1 MIRRLS
7 TGIGRYFRASV
18 YARLVPYLRPYKL
31 HMLVVVLILLA
42 QVGINLVE
50 PWSMAFLVDNG
61 LKGLPLPVWI
71 QQIFPFLPGNAVSI
85 VVFAC
90 LFGIVVRLF
99 GMVLEVAGDYLK
111 TRVNDGMTLAF
122 QADLFNHLQRL
133 SFTYHDQTSVGDS
146 LYRLNNDTGFISTH
160 LWGNFRH
167 LLTSGLT
174 LVAMFWIVLWIDWQ
188 LALLSLAIAPI
199 LYGSV
204 WFYGKHFR
212 AKSKRVKTMESESQT
227 VLQEV
232 LSCLRVVKAFG
243 QEDREQRRFEEKGWA
258 ALYARLRLSLEQSLF
273 SSSMGFVTK
282 VSRSVILLVGGLH
295 VLNNQLQ
302 LGQLLVIL
310 AYISEIQGPMEDIG
324 QTLTDMQ
331 LSMASAER
339 VLEVLDTE
347 PEIRDRPGAK
357 ALERV
362 HGAFSFQAVNFAY
375 IPGQPVLNDVNLAA
389 APGEVVAIVGPTGAG
404 KTTLA
409 NLIARF
415 YDPGRGLVTLDGHD
429 LRNLTVKTLRDNIA
443 LVIQEPILFS
453 TTIRDN
459 IAYGRPSATMEE
471 IEAAARA
478 ANAHDF
484 ITRLDHGYN
493 TQVGERGVR
502 LSGGERQRIAVARA
516 FLKDA
521 PVLILDEPTSSIDS
535 RTELVIIEALDKL
548 MTGRTTFIIAHRL
561 STIRRADQILVID
574 HGRIVEWGT
583 HADLLKQDGLYGEL
597 YRIQTRGLLVSKEE
611 KEEEEEEEVPT

>member
-1 MIRRLS
+1 
-7 TGIGRYFRASV
+7 
-18 YARLVPYLRPYKL
+18 
-31 HMLVVVLILLA
+31 MLVVVLILLA

-61 LKGLPLPVWI
+61 LKGIPLPAWI
-71 QQIFPFLPGNAVSI
+71 QQSFPFLPGNAAAI
-85 VVFAC
+85 VVFAVVFGVVAH
-90 LFGIVVRLF
+90 LVGIVL
-99 GMVLEVAGDYLK
+99 GLAGDYLK
-111 TRVNDGMTLAF
+111 ARVNDGMILAF

-133 SFTYHDQTSVGDS
+133 SFTYHDQTTVGDS

-167 LLTSGLT
+167 LLMSGLT
-174 LVAMFWIVLWIDWQ
+174 LVSMFGIVLWKDWL

-204 WFYGKHFR
+204 WFYGKYFR
-212 AKSKRVKTMESESQT
+212 AKSSRVKRMESESQT

-243 QEDREQRRFEEKGWA
+243 QEDREQRRFEEKGWT

-273 SSSMGFVTK
+273 SSSMGFVTNL
-282 VSRSVILLVGGLH
+282 SRSVILLVGGLH
-295 VLNNQLQ
+295 VLNGQLR
-302 LGQLLVIL
+302 LGDLLVIL
-310 AYISEIQGPMEDIG
+310 AYVSQIQGPMEDIG

-347 PEIRDRPGAK
+347 PEIQDRPGAK
-357 ALERV
+357 SLERV
-362 HGAFSFQAVNFAY
+362 HGAFAINDVSFAY
-375 IPGQPVLNDVNLAA
+375 LPGHPVLHHVNLHVQ
-389 APGEVVAIVGPTGAG
+389 PGHVVAIVGPTGAG

-415 YDPGRGLVTLDGHD
+415 YDPASGQVTLDGYD
-429 LRNLTVKTLRDNIA
+429 LCDLTVKTLRDNIA

-459 IAYGRPSATMEE
+459 IAYGRPAATTEE
-471 IEAAARA
+471 IEAAARH

-484 ITRLDHGYN
+484 ICRLPHGYDS
-493 TQVGERGVR
+493 QVGERGVR

-516 FLKDA
+516 FLKGA

-535 RTELVIIEALDKL
+535 RTEEVIIDALDRL
-548 MTGRTTFIIAHRL
+548 MEGRTTFIIAHRL
-561 STIRRADQILVID
+561 STIRRADQILVLD
-574 HGRIVEWGT
+574 GGQIVERGT
-583 HADLLKQDGLYGEL
+583 HTELLKQDGLYAEL
-597 YRIQTRGLLVSKEE
+597 FRIQTRGLLVAK
-611 KEEEEEEEVPT
+611 EEVPT

>member
-1 MIRRLS
+1 MKTIKRLS
-7 TGIGRYFRASV
+7 DWLGRYFRASV
-18 YARLVPYLRPYKL
+18 YARLLRYLRPYK
-31 HMLVVVLILLA
+31 MAMVVVVLILLA
-42 QVGINLVE
+42 QVGINLCE

-61 LKGLPLPVWI
+61 LKGIPLPAWI
-71 QQIFPFLPGNAVSI
+71 QQGFPFLPGNAGAI
-85 VVFAC
+85 VVFAV

-99 GMVLEVAGDYLK
+99 GIVLEIAGDYLK
-111 TRVNDGMTLAF
+111 ARVNDGMILAF

-167 LLTSGLT
+167 LLTAGLT
-174 LVAMFWIVLWIDWQ
+174 LVSMFWIVVWMDWQ
-188 LALLSLAIAPI
+188 LALLSLAMAPI

-204 WFYGKHFR
+204 WFYGKYFR
-212 AKSKRVKTMESESQT
+212 TRSRRVKRMESESQT

-243 QEDREQRRFEEKGWA
+243 QEEREQRRFEEKGWA

-282 VSRSVILLVGGLH
+282 LSRSVVLLVGGLH
-295 VLNNQLQ
+295 VLNNQLE

-310 AYISEIQGPMEDIG
+310 TYVSQIQGPMEDIG

-347 PEIRDRPGAK
+347 PEIQDRPGAK
-357 ALERV
+357 SLERV
-362 HGAFSFQAVNFAY
+362 QGGFALQDVNFAY
-375 IPGQPVLNDVNLAA
+375 VAGRPVLHDVNLQVK
-389 APGEVVAIVGPTGAG
+389 PGEVVAIVGPTGAG

-415 YDPGRGLVTLDGHD
+415 YDPAAGGVTLDGHD
-429 LRNLTVKTLRDNIA
+429 LRDLTVKTLRDNIA

-453 TTIRDN
+453 TTLRDN
-459 IAYGRPSATMEE
+459 IAYGRPAATMEE

-484 ITRLDHGYN
+484 ISRLPRGYDS
-493 TQVGERGVR
+493 QVGERGVR

-516 FLKDA
+516 FLKGA
-521 PVLILDEPTSSIDS
+521 PVLILDEPTSSVDS
-535 RTELVIIEALDKL
+535 RTEAVIIDALDRL
-548 MTGRTTFIIAHRL
+548 MEGRTTFIIAHRL
-561 STIRRADQILVID
+561 STVRRADRILVLED
-574 HGRIVEWGT
+574 GRIVERGT
-583 HADLLKQDGLYGEL
+583 HVELLKTGGLYAEL
-597 YRIQTRGLLVSKEE
+597 FRIQTRGLLVAKEE
-611 KEEEEEEEVPT
+611 VTT

>member
-1 MIRRLS
+1 MNILRRIN
-7 TGIGRYFRASV
+7 TGIGKYFRATV
-18 YARLVPYLRPYKL
+18 YARLVLYLRPYKL
-31 HMLVVVLILLA
+31 PMVVVLLILLA
-42 QVGINLVE
+42 QVGVTLAE
-50 PWSMAFLVDNG
+50 PWSMKFLVDNG
-61 LKGLPLPVWI
+61 VNGLPLPAWVR
-71 QQIFPFLPGNAVSI
+71 QLFPFLPGNAAAI
-85 VVFAC
+85 VVFAV
-90 LFGIVVRLF
+90 LFGIVVYLV
-99 GMVLEVAGDYLK
+99 GIVLTIAGDYLK
-111 TRVNDGMTLAF
+111 ARVNDGMILAF

-174 LVAMFWIVLWIDWQ
+174 LTAMFWFVLWKDWQ
-188 LALLSLAIAPI
+188 LALLSLAIAPV

-204 WFYGKHFR
+204 WFYGKYFR
-212 AKSKRVKTMESESQT
+212 VKSKRVKGMESESQT

-273 SSSMGFVTK
+273 SSGVGFATK
-282 VSRSVILLVGGLH
+282 LSRGVILLVAGLH
-295 VLNNQLQ
+295 VLNGRLSVGD
-302 LGQLLVIL
+302 LWVIL
-310 AYISEIQGPMEDIG
+310 SYVSQIQGPMEDIG
-324 QTLTDMQ
+324 QTLSDMQ

-347 PEIRDRPGAK
+347 PDIKDRPGAK
-357 ALERV
+357 SLERV
-362 HGAFSFQAVNFAY
+362 HGAFSLSDVNFAY
-375 IPGQPVLNDVNLAA
+375 LPGHPVLHHVNLDVR
-389 APGEVVAIVGPTGAG
+389 PGKVIAIVGPTGAG

-415 YDPGRGLVTLDGHD
+415 YDPATGGVTLDGHD
-429 LRNLTVKTLRDNIA
+429 LRDLTVKTLRDNIA

-453 TTIRDN
+453 TTIREN
-459 IAYGRPSATMEE
+459 IAYGRPSATMDE

-484 ITRLDHGYN
+484 ITKLPRGYES
-493 TQVGERGVR
+493 QVGERGLR

-516 FLKDA
+516 FLKGA
-521 PVLILDEPTSSIDS
+521 PVLILDEPTSSVDS
-535 RTELVIIEALDKL
+535 RTEEVIIDALDRL
-548 MTGRTTFIIAHRL
+548 MEGRTTFIIAHRL

-574 HGRIVEWGT
+574 HGRIVEQGT

-597 YRIQTRGLLVSKEE
+597 YRIQTRGLLVSKDE
-611 KEEEEEEEVPT
+611 KEEEEEVPA